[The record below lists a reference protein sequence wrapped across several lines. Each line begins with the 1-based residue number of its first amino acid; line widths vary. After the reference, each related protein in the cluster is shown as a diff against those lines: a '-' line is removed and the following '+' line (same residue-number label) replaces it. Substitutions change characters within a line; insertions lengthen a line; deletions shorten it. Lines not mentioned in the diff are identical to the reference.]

1 MLFAH
6 LSTFLVFIATVL
18 FVLRI
23 KNQNPA
29 ERLLSLFSVIYL
41 ISTSCFLAYQYYDFN
56 FKQILDLMGVIS
68 ELFTLT
74 IPVLYLFFTGNLRL
88 RKSFNNNFVTGI
100 LLLIVAA
107 LTTIHFVISDQS
119 GFLFYASNK
128 NSTINLLFQII
139 IDAVLFLSFVYL
151 YLTYR
156 KENQELFDGQFKKSF
171 GLLFT
176 IYYIMDISILIVF
189 AYYSHLTNFS
199 QAIFELGNIMNVI
212 VALLLI
218 HISIHIGWL
227 AEWSLVK
234 FNSLQKNSSSVH
246 KISISKQ
253 IQIEDLKKLD
263 LVDYKSVKVHFS
275 KEFESLFNEIDAL
288 VDYSKTEKLYYFLD
302 KMDFSHKEL
311 SDILNVSVRTVETN
325 FYRLRKKIQK
335 QPF

>member
-6 LSTFLVFIATVL
+6 LRTFLVFIATVL

-23 KNQNPA
+23 RNQNPA
-29 ERLLSLFSVIYL
+29 ERLLSFFAVIYL
-41 ISTSCFLAYQYYDFN
+41 ISTSSFLAYQYYGLD
-56 FKQILDLMGVIS
+56 FKQLLDLMGVIS

-74 IPVLYLFFTGNLRL
+74 IPVLYLYFTGNLRQL
-88 RKSFNNNFVTGI
+88 KRFSHNFVTGI
-100 LLLIVAA
+100 LLVIVAA
-107 LTTIHFVISDQS
+107 LTTIHFVISDHS
-119 GFLFYASNK
+119 GFLFYATNK
-128 NSTINLLFQII
+128 NASFNLLFQII
-139 IDAVLFLSFVYL
+139 IDTVLFLSFVYL

-176 IYYIMDISILIVF
+176 IYYVMDISILIVF
-189 AYYSHLTNFS
+189 TYYSHLTNFS
-199 QAIFELGNIMNVI
+199 EAIFELGNIMNVM

-227 AEWSLVK
+227 AEWNMVKFKSLKNNSSLV
-234 FNSLQKNSSSVH
+234 SSTNTS
-246 KISISKQ
+246 SQ
-253 IQIEDLKKLD
+253 ILIEDLRKLD

-288 VDYSKTEKLYYFLD
+288 EDYSKTEKLYYFLD

>member
-1 MLFAH
+1 
-6 LSTFLVFIATVL
+6 
-18 FVLRI
+18 
-23 KNQNPA
+23 
-29 ERLLSLFSVIYL
+29 
-41 ISTSCFLAYQYYDFN
+41 
-56 FKQILDLMGVIS
+56 
-68 ELFTLT
+68 
-74 IPVLYLFFTGNLRL
+74 
-88 RKSFNNNFVTGI
+88 
-100 LLLIVAA
+100 
-107 LTTIHFVISDQS
+107 
-119 GFLFYASNK
+119 
-128 NSTINLLFQII
+128 
-139 IDAVLFLSFVYL
+139 
-151 YLTYR
+151 
-156 KENQELFDGQFKKSF
+156 
-171 GLLFT
+171 
-176 IYYIMDISILIVF
+176 MDISILIVF